1 MLKKTLLACLML
13 IMSVTAV
20 TVASAQE
27 PAPNNDVTQDEV
39 NEIASG
45 LYCPVC
51 ENVPL
56 DVCPT
61 QACEDWRAE
70 IRTMLARGED
80 EAAIQAYFVTRYGQ
94 RVLATPEAQ
103 GFDLFVWLVPL
114 LGVGVGAGILFFSL
128 RKMAPS
134 AIEATAGSLMF
145 EYRDLDP
152 DYVEQLER
160 ELAEFKQQSTGA

>member
-1 MLKKTLLACLML
+1 MKKLTTILLALFLAL
-13 IMSVTAV
+13 ISTSI
-20 TVASAQE
+20 ASAQE
-27 PAPNNDVTQDEV
+27 SDPADDVTQDEV

-61 QACEDWRAE
+61 QACEDWRSE

-80 EAAIQAYFVTRYGQ
+80 EAAIQEYFVDRYGQ
-94 RVLATPEAQ
+94 RVLATPEAR
-103 GFDLFVWLVPL
+103 GLDLFVWLLPL
-114 LGVGVGAGILFFSL
+114 MGVIVGAGVLFFSL
-128 RKMAPS
+128 RRMAPS
-134 AIEATAGSLMF
+134 AVEATTASLMF

-152 DYVEQLER
+152 DYVERLEG
-160 ELAEFKQQSTGA
+160 ELSEYKQHSSKA